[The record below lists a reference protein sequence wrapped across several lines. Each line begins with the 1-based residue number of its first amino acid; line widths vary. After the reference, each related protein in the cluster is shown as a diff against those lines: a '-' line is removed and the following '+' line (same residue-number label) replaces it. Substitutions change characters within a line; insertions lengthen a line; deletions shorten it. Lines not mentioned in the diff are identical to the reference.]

1 MEYGCTAESAL
12 PNILCLL
19 TVMNVKSQNIEHQI
33 LSLYLR
39 QTEKSEYTCLSFYY
53 FFRVRS
59 KMGSVVSVSVDEGA
73 VKKFQELQEKL
84 QENLIRSQQSEEL
97 EKMTKKFRSSIY
109 RTIVASQSVTT
120 NRCLSDKFNSQ
131 LAQARTFDRTRNEL
145 QESCVSTREMYFAL
159 HKKMEEYNRGE
170 EEFTDLHENYN
181 PIGSL
186 CRDIFPP
193 E

>member
-1 MEYGCTAESAL
+1 
-12 PNILCLL
+12 
-19 TVMNVKSQNIEHQI
+19 
-33 LSLYLR
+33 
-39 QTEKSEYTCLSFYY
+39 
-53 FFRVRS
+53 
-59 KMGSVVSVSVDEGA
+59 MGSIVSVSVDEGA

-109 RTIVASQSVTT
+109 RTIVASQSVMT

-159 HKKMEEYNRGE
+159 HKKMEAYNRGE